1 MTPANHRIRRIL
13 AALVLGCLLVAA
25 GITPSARAQ
34 DPATLTIGTTDLP
47 TTLDPGEAY
56 DFAAWEVLSHLYT
69 GLTRQ
74 VPGTLDYELALAEA
88 ITASEDGLTYTV
100 TLREDAAF
108 NDGTP
113 ITAQTFADS
122 IARTR
127 SLRRGA
133 AQAIEPYVESVA
145 VDGDRLV
152 FTLTR
157 PTPYFT
163 ALLALPPYFPQHPTL
178 AATEQPQPFPDA
190 LIGNGPYA
198 LESFAVRDE
207 IVLVADTG
215 YTLGPAPLTPRIVLR
230 HFTRSQDLRDAVR
243 DGTVD
248 LAWRALFMDDLLA
261 LERVEGLQVI
271 DVPGTRVFY
280 LGFNHNREPFEDPFA
295 REGVT
300 LLVER
305 DAPVDALHGYATP
318 LTSLVPEQLG
328 DAYAPVWPDEA
339 DVRRAEKIL
348 RAAAY
353 SPRGTSRLAFQ
364 ITFSQ
369 PTYGDTY
376 VGAAG
381 ELVRRSFNVSDFVN
395 TGVFA
400 AVEPDTFARALDRG
414 EGQAILFGWTPI
426 VPDPAAYLVPLAHS
440 RSPIPRNNGYANE
453 DLDALLDRAA
463 LEDDAPARGAL
474 YRDAAGLLLRDYA
487 LVPLWQDHI
496 QVVAQA
502 DVQGIVVEPNFFL
515 HYDRLTRQTGAEV
528 RG

>member
-1 MTPANHRIRRIL
+1 MTPAHHQTHRIL

-25 GITPSARAQ
+25 WITPPARAQ

-74 VPGTLDYELALAEA
+74 VPGTLNYEPALAEA
-88 ITASEDGLTYTV
+88 ITASDDGLTYTV
-100 TLREDAAF
+100 TLREGAAF
-108 NDGTP
+108 SDGTP
-113 ITAQTFADS
+113 ITAQTFVDA

-145 VDGDRLV
+145 VDDEGRLV

-157 PTPYFT
+157 PTPYFA
-163 ALLALPPYFPQHPTL
+163 ALLALPPYFPQHPSL
-178 AATEQPQPFPDA
+178 AATDKPQPFPDT
-190 LIGNGPYA
+190 LIGNGPYM
-198 LESFAVRDE
+198 LRSFAVRDE
-207 IVLVADTG
+207 IVLVADSG

-230 HFTRSQDLRDAVR
+230 HFTRSQDLRDATR
-243 DGTVD
+243 NGTVD
-248 LAWRALFMDDLLA
+248 LAWRALFMGDLLA

-271 DVPGTRVFY
+271 DVPSTRAFY

-305 DAPVDALHGYATP
+305 DGPVGALHGYATP

-328 DAYAPVWPDEA
+328 GAYAPVWPDEP
-339 DVRRAEKIL
+339 DVQRAEEIL

-369 PTYGDTY
+369 PTYGDTH
-376 VGAAG
+376 VSAAG
-381 ELVRRSFNVSDFVN
+381 ELVRRSFNASDFVN
-395 TGVFA
+395 AGVFA
-400 AVEPDTFARALDRG
+400 AVEPDTFARALDRA
-414 EGQAILFGWTPI
+414 EGQVILFGWTPI

-440 RSPIPRNNGYANE
+440 RSPIPRNSGYASE
-453 DLDALLDRAA
+453 DVDALLDRAA
-463 LEDDAPARGAL
+463 RADDASARAAL

-496 QVVAQA
+496 QVVAQT
-502 DVQGIVVEPNFFL
+502 DVRGIIVEPNFFL
-515 HYDRLTRQTGAEV
+515 HYDHLTR
-528 RG
+528 